1 MKFFYQFN
9 EKELENNKLDI
20 EIIDICSDHASNI
33 PKLFQFVQT
42 MLLIWQ
48 KHLIHLTTWC
58 EKRENGYTNNFHL
71 IYAICN

>member
-20 EIIDICSDHASNI
+20 EIIAICSDHASNI

-48 KHLIHLTTWC
+48 KHLIHLTT
-58 EKRENGYTNNFHL
+58 
-71 IYAICN
+71 